1 MRRLIAGAAVGQQ
14 RESVMSRHARGT
26 FTVEMKLLTPPP
38 AEGLSRYSINKR
50 IVGDLEGSTK
60 GEMYSGGDP
69 KQGAAGYV
77 AIEVFTGTLAGKRGS
92 FALQHT
98 ATMDASGRSMSVIVV
113 PGSGTGAL
121 KGITGTFAIDI
132 ADGQH
137 SYDLEYKL
145 PE

>member
-1 MRRLIAGAAVGQQ
+1 
-14 RESVMSRHARGT
+14 MSRHARGT
-26 FTVEMKLLTPPP
+26 FTVDMKLLTPPP

-50 IVGDLEGSTK
+50 IVGDLDGSTK

-92 FALQHT
+92 FALQHS

-121 KGITGTFAIDI
+121 KGIAGTFTIDI
-132 ADGQH
+132 ENGQH